1 MIHGK
6 YVVRIVARYFPML
19 KNVLRKNLCRYI
31 ILLLSSYIYI
41 IILQFWEETMERV
54 KRKRKKIIRFHN
66 FIGIGYI
73 YICIIMCFNYLFK
86 FYHFNLCTGCA
97 KKI

>member
-1 MIHGK
+1 
-6 YVVRIVARYFPML
+6 
-19 KNVLRKNLCRYI
+19 
-31 ILLLSSYIYI
+31 
-41 IILQFWEETMERV
+41 MEREFNE
-54 KRKRKKIIRFHN
+54 KKIIRFHN

-73 YICIIMCFNYLFK
+73 CIITCFNYLFK